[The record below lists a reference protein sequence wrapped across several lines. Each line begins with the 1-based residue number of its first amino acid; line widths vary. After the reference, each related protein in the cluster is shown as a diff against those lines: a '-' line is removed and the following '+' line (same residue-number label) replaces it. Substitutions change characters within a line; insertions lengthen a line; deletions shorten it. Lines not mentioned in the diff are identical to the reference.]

1 MSFDFHKNRDKYF
14 NLQKQ
19 NTEKYIIPFIEQYKK
34 INTSLHILEVG
45 CRDGGVLLPFLE
57 RGCHISG
64 VELNESML
72 VQAKERYANEIEKNQ
87 AYFVATDI
95 HEYTSEVKFDI
106 IILKD
111 VIEHVYGHDQL
122 IKKLKSLLAND
133 GILYVGYPPW
143 QNPFG
148 GHQQVADH
156 KLLSKIPYYHLLPNF
171 LYYGIL
177 KMAKERTFNFL
188 KATKETRISIEKFRR
203 LVRTNG
209 LIMTAEE
216 LYLINPMYEAKF
228 GWKPRKQLGWI
239 KAIPYFR
246 NFVTT
251 TCDCLVT
258 KSEVQ

>member
-1 MSFDFHKNRDKYF
+1 MSFDFHKDRDKYF

-19 NTEKYIIPFIEQYKK
+19 NTEKYIIPFIERFKK
-34 INTSLHILEVG
+34 INSDHHVLEVG

-57 RGCHISG
+57 KGCHITG

-72 VQAKERYANEIEKNQ
+72 VQAIERYATEIENKK
-87 AYFVATDI
+87 AHFLATDI
-95 HEYTSEVKFDI
+95 HDYESEIKFDV

-111 VIEHVYGHDQL
+111 VIEHVYGHEEL
-122 IKKLKSLLAND
+122 IVKLKSLLAEN
-133 GILYVGYPPW
+133 GIIYVGYPPW

-156 KLLSKIPYYHLLPNF
+156 RILSKLPYYHLLPNF
-171 LYYGIL
+171 LYYGVL
-177 KMAKERTFNFL
+177 KLAKERTFNFL
-188 KATKETRISIEKFRR
+188 KATKETRITIEKFRK
-203 LVRTNG
+203 LIKSNG
-209 LIMTAEE
+209 LKMTAEE

-239 KAIPYFR
+239 AAIPYFR
-246 NFVTT
+246 NFLTT

-258 KSEVQ
+258 KA